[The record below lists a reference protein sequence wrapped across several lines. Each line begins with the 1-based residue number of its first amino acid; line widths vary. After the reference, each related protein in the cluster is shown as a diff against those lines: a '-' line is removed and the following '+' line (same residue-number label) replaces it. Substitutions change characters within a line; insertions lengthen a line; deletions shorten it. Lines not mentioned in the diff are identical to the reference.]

1 VKSWIDSGREDNSM
15 HHLLFASAFLA
26 SRVLAATWTITEV
39 DTFPYTGAENAIYA
53 PDASTVYIAYKQFL
67 DPPGTGYIPAALKLA
82 KSIDGGQGWDLSFI
96 DMDAVQSGDTLEQ
109 SVSIGGSGDTIYIAY
124 FVQPSGL
131 FASYQLRVAKS
142 SDAGA
147 TWTTRGLLSGGGAFN
162 ALKVVDQDTVYISYI
177 MEGVAS
183 GLYVAQTHDGGDTWN
198 MQLIESGI
206 GNGLY
211 SSIDAVDTQTV
222 FVSYYNSLYPQHIDL
237 NFAGSTDALATVNL
251 VNVEHPVTGF
261 VGLGS
266 AISAVD
272 NSTIYITYE
281 LFAGGS
287 QVKLATSS
295 DGGST
300 WSSSFIEPDFGGVN
314 TAVKGFASGTIYTVY
329 WTFPPSAKLAKS
341 EDRGSTWTRMLVP
354 EPALIEIFLD
364 LAVPQEGL
372 AYFSYATRDRVLKLA
387 IFDES
392 VEGSL
397 EPVMP
402 PTRSTREDRVPVR
415 RHVAFK
421 P

>member
-1 VKSWIDSGREDNSM
+1 M
-15 HHLLFASAFLA
+15 HHLLLAPALLA
-26 SRVLAATWTITEV
+26 SQALAGTWTITEV
-39 DTFPYTGAENAIYA
+39 DTSSYTGAENAIYA
-53 PDASTVYIAYKQFL
+53 PDASIVYIAYKQFL
-67 DPPGTGYIPAALKLA
+67 EPPGTGYIPAALKLA
-82 KSIDGGQGWDLSFI
+82 KSIDGGLGWDLSFI
-96 DMDAVQSGDTLEQ
+96 DMDAIQSGDTLEQ

-147 TWTTRGLLSGGGAFN
+147 TWSIATLLNGGGAFN
-162 ALKVVDQDTVYISYI
+162 ALKAVDQDTVYISYI
-177 MEGVAS
+177 IEGAAS
-183 GLYVAQTHDGGDTWN
+183 GLYAAQTHDGGNTWN
-198 MQLIESGI
+198 TRLIESGL

-272 NSTIYITYE
+272 ANTIYITYE
-281 LFAGGS
+281 LFTGGS
-287 QVKLATSS
+287 RVKLANSF

-300 WSSSFIEPDFGGVN
+300 WNSSFVEPDFGGVN
-314 TAVKGFASGTIYTVY
+314 TAVKGFASGTIYAAY
-329 WTFPPSAKLAKS
+329 WTFPPPSAKLAKS

-354 EPALIEIFLD
+354 EPTTIQIFLD
-364 LAVPQEGL
+364 LAVPQEGR
-372 AYFSYATRDRVLKLA
+372 AYFSYATGDRVLKLA
-387 IFDES
+387 TFDES
-392 VEGSL
+392 ASGSVEQ
-397 EPVMP
+397 VAP
-402 PTRSTREDRVPVR
+402 PARSPRENELPVR